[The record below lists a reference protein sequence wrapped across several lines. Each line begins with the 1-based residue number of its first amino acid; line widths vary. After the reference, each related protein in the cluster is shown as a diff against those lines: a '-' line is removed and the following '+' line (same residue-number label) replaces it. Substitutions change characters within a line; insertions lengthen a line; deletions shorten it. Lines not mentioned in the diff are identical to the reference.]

1 MYLESAP
8 DDTAGLCQCLS
19 AQIIHQVGLHTPRSA
34 GSCSVSGHT
43 HWATACLSLGLNK
56 RTANLQRSW
65 GCDGPT
71 QAPTF
76 PPLSVP
82 YRGETWALKGHLW
95 SEPVCFQKKRAC
107 SWLFFS
113 PYPFPTLLKTA
124 VMYLFLKNMQ
134 QCLWD
139 GTCSW
144 HVPKKQWV
152 QRQQLKVG
160 GHFSEKT
167 STWDTKHLI
176 PNGLGVPVTAN
187 GATVNWKCQRQGADF
202 WSQLGGQITAAEAAS
217 PGGGGEVLSITLSSV
232 HKSELSSVETLPY
245 QIPPAAISC
254 RGLRL
259 L

>member
-1 MYLESAP
+1 MVLHRLRPSLLYLSLTEVKPELSK
-8 DDTAGLCQCLS
+8 DTFEVSLFVSRKKEHARGFS
-19 AQIIHQVGLHTPRSA
+19 SLHTRFLPFSKLL
-34 GSCSVSGHT
+34 SCI
-43 HWATACLSLGLNK
+43 
-56 RTANLQRSW
+56 
-65 GCDGPT
+65 
-71 QAPTF
+71 
-76 PPLSVP
+76 
-82 YRGETWALKGHLW
+82 
-95 SEPVCFQKKRAC
+95 
-107 SWLFFS
+107 FFW
-113 PYPFPTLLKTA
+113 
-124 VMYLFLKNMQ
+124 KNMQ

-187 GATVNWKCQRQGADF
+187 GATVNWKCRRQGADF